1 MRNSAGARGAQKEVN
16 MRIDLPDHRL
26 YLVLHTHRH
35 GLSTHFLAVPGVE
48 SFTAAD
54 AAPFVED
61 YDPTTEEIEVRG
73 PIVADDVR
81 VLDSTTP
88 PDLRPID
95 PRFCGCAECQ
105 VGIHVPLEMASF
117 EHLTDFLK
125 GNIVNNT
132 GIDVSALMGESEKPY
147 APAALSQAM
156 GRLMRY
162 ADGDAKVWVPWEV
175 KK

>member
-1 MRNSAGARGAQKEVN
+1 MQLN
-16 MRIDLPDHRL
+16 LPEHRL

-48 SFTAAD
+48 PFTVAK

-61 YDPTTEEIEVRG
+61 YDPTTETIEIIG
-73 PIVADDVR
+73 PIVADDIR

-95 PRFCGCAECQ
+95 PRFCGCTECQ

-117 EHLTDFLK
+117 EHLTEFLK
-125 GNIVNNT
+125 GNVVNNT
-132 GIDVSALMGESEKPY
+132 GIDVAVLMSESEKPY
-147 APAALSQAM
+147 APAALSKAM
-156 GRLMRY
+156 GRLQRY
-162 ADGDAKVWVPWEV
+162 IDGEAKVWVPWKSSV
-175 KK
+175 S